1 MSGAEGRG
9 GPRDE
14 QGGSPFD
21 ESFVSGAR
29 YHEPSARER
38 ARWVKQAQKTKRRN
52 ARAKREAEL
61 RGLGE
66 RLLPWGLLAAVTL
79 VYWLAGR

>member
-38 ARWVKQAQKTKRRN
+38 ARWVKEAQKAKRRN
-52 ARAKREAEL
+52 ARAKREADVNAL
-61 RGLGE
+61 RAKFV
-66 RLLPWGLLAAVTL
+66 PWGILAAITL
-79 VYWLAGR
+79 VYWWAGR